1 LLSQPN
7 GRSNADVVKPW
18 ANGKGVIERPKH
30 TWIIDFGT
38 DMSEADASL
47 YEAPFKYVVDNIRPE
62 REKNARASYKKHWW
76 LLAEPIP
83 KMRIALAGLPRYLAV
98 LGTAKHRI
106 FTWIHSSVLPDHQL
120 IAFARSDDTTFGI
133 LQSRLHVL
141 WSLRLGTA
149 LDDRPRYT
157 PTTSFDTFPFP
168 DGLTPADTASKA
180 VKATPSGAMIPSGLA
195 PAAVAK
201 ATAVADAARRL
212 YDLRE
217 AWLNPPDWTE
227 RTPDIIPLGMAASPY
242 PSLVTARAGHEAD
255 VAKRTLTKLY
265 NDMPTWLQTAHQQ
278 LDQAVAAAYGWTDYT
293 PAMTDSEV
301 RTRLLKLNLSRKGK
315 AA

>member
-1 LLSQPN
+1 
-7 GRSNADVVKPW
+7 
-18 ANGKGVIERPKH
+18 
-30 TWIIDFGT
+30 
-38 DMSEADASL
+38 
-47 YEAPFKYVVDNIRPE
+47 
-62 REKNARASYKKHWW
+62 
-76 LLAEPIP
+76 
-83 KMRIALAGLPRYLAV
+83 MRIALAGLPRYLAV